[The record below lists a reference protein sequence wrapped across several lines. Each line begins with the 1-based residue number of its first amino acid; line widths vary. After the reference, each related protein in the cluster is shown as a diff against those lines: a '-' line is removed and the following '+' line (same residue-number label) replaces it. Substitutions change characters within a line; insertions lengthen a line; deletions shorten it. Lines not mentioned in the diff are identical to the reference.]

1 MNPAAPV
8 TSMRMRGDRPG
19 PTGGYGTRFGPAG
32 SAQEQQELD
41 VPLAAGDGRD
51 GVARRPC
58 SRQPPPR
65 RGPPPAPGRAPPRRA
80 RCPPCRRRR
89 APPRT
94 AASPARSA
102 GAPGLPNAGS
112 TGSTSR
118 SEMNET
124 SMTIRS
130 TRSGKRSGGA
140 SRMFTRSSTRT
151 RGSEAIF
158 QSSCP
163 CPTSTQ
169 VTRAAPALQQAVGEA
184 AGRGADVQRRQ
195 PARVDPEDVQRVRQ
209 LEPAA
214 RHVGHRRR
222 PQPQL
227 GPRVDQ
233 VPRLVDGPVPGQ
245 HLARQDQRPRPL
257 TRGRQPLL
265 DQGQVRPNP
274 PRSRLHAPDR

>member
-1 MNPAAPV
+1 MPPLP
-8 TSMRMRGDRPG
+8 TSARPTSNCG
-19 PTGGYGTRFGPAG
+19 FT
-32 SAQEQQELD
+32 SAI
-41 VPLAAGDGRD
+41 
-51 GVARRPC
+51 
-58 SRQPPPR
+58 
-65 RGPPPAPGRAPPRRA
+65 
-80 RCPPCRRRR
+80 
-89 APPRT
+89 T
-94 AASPARSA
+94 

-130 TRSGKRSGGA
+130 TRSGSRSGGA

-151 RGSEAIF
+151 RASEAIF

-169 VTRAAPALQQAVGEA
+169 VTRAAPRCSRQSVNPPVEA
-184 AGRGADVQRRQ
+184 PTSSAAR

-209 LEPAA
+209 LQPPA

-233 VPRLVDGPVPGQ
+233 VARLVDGPVPRQ

-257 TRGRQPLL
+257 ARGRQPLL

-274 PRSRLHAPDR
+274 PRSRLACAR